1 MHKNKYL
8 IVILSCFIF
17 LLLNQSAFAIG
28 EGNMDSGGGEMAD
41 GTNQNKWSV
50 GDEAVR
56 VTIIRNSDQTIMT
69 IPVDF
74 TNRNPS
80 IQVYFGNNCKIG
92 YREGK
97 NLSINPGAY
106 KCVKTSIKMPKI
118 VTSAS
123 GHTNIEEIKRYFC
136 SEYMIRLIAEK
147 TGMNYDILINGDYK
161 ILLEPVV
168 YITYN
173 GVKYAMSATEAA
185 YYSPMTSGNLR
196 AKFFNVLFKNVPLA
210 MFLETPDLGYPVW
223 LGSKNQNVTE
233 EEVISSLGLGII
245 HFEKAEGE
253 DPDAKTYDYTYRVN
267 TQVITSVTVSGGRAN
282 PDRPV
287 TARFNI
293 NGRTYTVRNIYYPSG
308 DEQLVWVKWRTPD
321 KPQDLT
327 IHVTT
332 SGSGHA
338 DKSTIHVKIED
349 LDENPPPNPVADD
362 RNDSYKRPGAL
373 PIFESINEA
382 DWSVWKAWWH
392 EHWVWH
398 SGSEDEDGYWED
410 EGWWDYDKDWYHAL
424 LSATMKIEPDA
435 KSPSAKEN
443 EMKSGYG
450 INETV
455 TADVQT
461 DRSSAVTGAQNAVAF
476 FPEFQYETYWRLL
489 KRTSGNLHAKLEYQ
503 PNRYSTFNRRTHFTP
518 IWMPDGDY
526 TVYTWLIDCWTPKG
540 MLALNL
546 SDQVYIEGSLWD
558 DWHISK
564 IKP

>member
-1 MHKNKYL
+1 MHKNKCL
-8 IVILSCFIF
+8 IVIISCFIF
-17 LLLNQSAFAIG
+17 LLFNQSVFAIG
-28 EGNMDSGGGEMAD
+28 EGNMDSGGGEMAN
-41 GTNQNKWSV
+41 GTNQNKWSA

-56 VTIIRNSDQTIMT
+56 VTIIRNFDQAIMT
-69 IPVDF
+69 VPVDF

-80 IQVYFGNNCKIG
+80 VQVYFGKNCKID

-97 NLSINPGAY
+97 TLSINPGAY

-147 TGMNYDILINGDYK
+147 TGMNYDTLINGDYK

-210 MFLETPDLGYPVW
+210 MFLETPDLGYPAW
-223 LGSKNQNVTE
+223 SGSKNQNVTE

-245 HFEKAEGE
+245 HFDKAEE
-253 DPDAKTYDYTYRVN
+253 EETDAKTYDYTYRVN
-267 TQVITSVTVSGGRAN
+267 TQVITAVTVSGGRAN

-308 DEQLVWVKWRTPD
+308 NEQLVWVKWRTPD
-321 KPQDLT
+321 QPQELT

-332 SGSGHA
+332 TGSGHA

-349 LDENPPPNPVADD
+349 LDKNPPPNPVADD
-362 RNDSYKRPGAL
+362 RNDSYRRPDSL
-373 PIFESINEA
+373 PRYESRSEA
-382 DWSVWKAWWH
+382 DWSVWRAWWH

-410 EGWWDYDKDWYHAL
+410 EGWWDYDQDWYYAT
-424 LSATMKIEPDA
+424 LSAAMKIEPDA
-435 KSPSAKEN
+435 KSPTANEN
-443 EMKSGYG
+443 VMKSGY
-450 INETV
+450 V
-455 TADVQT
+455 RP
-461 DRSSAVTGAQNAVAF
+461 DRVLF
-476 FPEFQYETYWRLL
+476 
-489 KRTSGNLHAKLEYQ
+489 
-503 PNRYSTFNRRTHFTP
+503 
-518 IWMPDGDY
+518 
-526 TVYTWLIDCWTPKG
+526 
-540 MLALNL
+540 
-546 SDQVYIEGSLWD
+546 
-558 DWHISK
+558 
-564 IKP
+564 

>member
-1 MHKNKYL
+1 MNKNRYYF
-8 IVILSCFIF
+8 IIITCFIIM
-17 LLLNQSAFAIG
+17 LLCYPVYAAG
-28 EGNMDSGGGEMAD
+28 EGNIDSGGGEMAD
-41 GTNQNKWSV
+41 GTSQNKWSV
-50 GDEAVR
+50 GDEGVR
-56 VTIIRNSDQTIMT
+56 VTVIRDSDYAIIGKT
-69 IPVDF
+69 VDF
-74 TNRNPS
+74 TNKKPVIAIHFGPVNKIAYRNGYSLFAEETAYACAQPK
-80 IQVYFGNNCKIG
+80 VKI
-92 YREGK
+92 
-97 NLSINPGAY
+97 
-106 KCVKTSIKMPKI
+106 PKI
-118 VTSAS
+118 IMSAS

-147 TGMNYDILINGDYK
+147 TGMNYDTLINGDYK

-210 MFLETPDLGYPVW
+210 MFLETPDLGYPAW
-223 LGSKNQNVTE
+223 SGSKNQNVTE

-245 HFEKAEGE
+245 HFDKAEE
-253 DPDAKTYDYTYRVN
+253 EETDAKTYDYTYRVN
-267 TQVITSVTVSGGRAN
+267 TQVITAVTVGGGRAN

-321 KPQDLT
+321 QPQDLT

-332 SGSGHA
+332 TGSGHA
-338 DKSTIHVKIED
+338 DKSTIQVKIED

-362 RNDSYKRPGAL
+362 RNDSYRRPDSL
-373 PIFESINEA
+373 PRYESRSEA
-382 DWSVWKAWWH
+382 DWSVWRAWWH

-410 EGWWDYDKDWYHAL
+410 EGWWDYDQDWYYAT
-424 LSATMKIEPDA
+424 LSAAMKIEPDA
-435 KSPSAKEN
+435 KSPTANEN
-443 EMKSGYG
+443 VMKSGYG

-461 DRSSAVTGAQNAVAF
+461 DRSSAVTGAQNAVVF
-476 FPEFQYETYWRLL
+476 FPEFQYQTYWRLL
-489 KRTSGNLHAKLEYQ
+489 KRTSGNLHTKLEYQ
-503 PNRYSTFNRRTHFTP
+503 PNRYSTFKRRTHFTP

-526 TVYTWLIDCWTPKG
+526 TVYTWLIDCWTR
-540 MLALNL
+540 ATR
-546 SDQVYIEGSLWD
+546 S
-558 DWHISK
+558 
-564 IKP
+564 

>member
-1 MHKNKYL
+1 MKKKKGMIL
-8 IVILSCFIF
+8 MFCFVISLILS
-17 LLLNQSAFAIG
+17 QAVYAIG
-28 EGNMDSGGGEMAD
+28 DGNIDSGGGEMAD
-41 GTNQNKWSV
+41 GTSQNKWSV
-50 GDEAVR
+50 GDEGVR
-56 VTIIRNSDQTIMT
+56 VTVIRDSDQTIASKT
-69 IPVDF
+69 IDF
-74 TNRNPS
+74 TNRIPSVQVNFGIISKIKYRNGALLTVSPYSYVWVNPD
-80 IQVYFGNNCKIG
+80 IKI
-92 YREGK
+92 
-97 NLSINPGAY
+97 
-106 KCVKTSIKMPKI
+106 PKI
-118 VTSAS
+118 ITSAS
-123 GHTNIEEIKRYFC
+123 GHSNIEEVKRYFC
-136 SEYMIRLIAEK
+136 SEYMIHLIAEK
-147 TGMNYDILINGDYK
+147 TGMDYEILINGDYK
-161 ILLEPVV
+161 ILLEPVA

-185 YYSPMTSGNLR
+185 YYSPKTSGDLR

-210 MFLETPDLGYPVW
+210 MFLETPDLGFPAW
-223 LGSKNQNVTE
+223 KGSKNQNVSE
-233 EEVISSLGLGII
+233 AEVISSLGLGII
-245 HFEKAEGE
+245 HFDKKESETPEA
-253 DPDAKTYDYTYRVN
+253 TNYDYTYRVN
-267 TQVITSVTVSGGRAN
+267 TQVITAVTISGGRAN

-327 IHVTT
+327 IRVTT
-332 SGSGHA
+332 SGSGRA

-349 LDENPPPNPVADD
+349 LDENQPPNPIADD
-362 RNDSYKRPGAL
+362 RNDLYRRPGSL
-373 PIFESINEA
+373 PIFESRNEA
-382 DWSVWKAWWH
+382 DWSIWRAWWH

-398 SGSEDEDGYWED
+398 SGSDDEDGYWED
-410 EGWWDYDKDWYHAL
+410 EGWWDYDKDWYYAY

-435 KSPSAKEN
+435 KSPTAKEN
-443 EMKSGYG
+443 VMKSGYG
-450 INETV
+450 INEMV

-461 DRSSAVTGAQNAVAF
+461 NRSSAVTGAQNAIAF

-489 KRTSGNLHAKLEYQ
+489 KKTSGNLHAKLEYQ

-540 MLALNL
+540 MLSLNL
-546 SDQVYIEGSLWD
+546 SDQVYIQGSLWD

>member
-1 MHKNKYL
+1 MHKNKYFF
-8 IVILSCFIF
+8 VILSCFMF
-17 LLLNQSAFAIG
+17 LLFAQSVYAVG
-28 EGNMDSGGGEMAD
+28 DGNMDSGGGDMAD
-41 GTNQNKWSV
+41 GTNQNKWTV

-56 VTIIRNSDQTIMT
+56 VTVIRDYDYAIIGKT
-69 IPVDF
+69 VDF
-74 TNRNPS
+74 TNKEPVIQIHFGANSKIAYRNGTSLYPKS
-80 IQVYFGNNCKIG
+80 NKYVWAQPKKKI
-92 YREGK
+92 
-97 NLSINPGAY
+97 
-106 KCVKTSIKMPKI
+106 PKI
-118 VTSAS
+118 IASAS

-147 TGMNYDILINGDYK
+147 TGMNYDTLINGDYK

-210 MFLETPDLGYPVW
+210 MFLETPDLGYPAW
-223 LGSKNQNVTE
+223 SGSKNQNVTE
-233 EEVISSLGLGII
+233 DEVISSLGLGII
-245 HFEKAEGE
+245 HFDGTEEE
-253 DPDAKTYDYTYRVN
+253 EPDTKTYDYTYRVN
-267 TQVITSVTVSGGRAN
+267 TQVITAVTVSGGRAN
-282 PDRPV
+282 PERPV

-327 IHVTT
+327 IRVTT
-332 SGSGHA
+332 SGSGRA
-338 DKSTIHVKIED
+338 DKSNIHVKIED
-349 LDENPPPNPVADD
+349 LDENQPPNPNADD
-362 RNDSYKRPGAL
+362 RNDSYRRPGSP
-373 PIFESINEA
+373 PIFESRNEA
-382 DWSVWKAWWH
+382 DWSIWRAWWH
-392 EHWVWH
+392 ERWVWH

-410 EGWWDYDKDWYHAL
+410 EGWWDYDKDWYYAY

-435 KSPSAKEN
+435 KSPTAKEN
-443 EMKSGYG
+443 VMKSGYG
-450 INETV
+450 INEMV

-461 DRSSAVTGAQNAVAF
+461 NRSSAVTGAQNAIAF

-540 MLALNL
+540 MLSLNL
-546 SDQVYIEGSLWD
+546 SDQVYIQGSLWD

>member
-1 MHKNKYL
+1 MYKNKCFF
-8 IVILSCFIF
+8 VILCYFMFFIF
-17 LLLNQSAFAIG
+17 TQSVYAIG
-28 EGNMDSGGGEMAD
+28 DGNMDSGGGEMAD
-41 GTNQNKWSV
+41 GTNQNKWTV

-56 VTIIRNSDQTIMT
+56 VTVIRDYDYVITGKT
-69 IPVDF
+69 VDF
-74 TNRNPS
+74 TNKEPVIQIHFGANSKIAYRNGTPLYPKS
-80 IQVYFGNNCKIG
+80 NKYVWAQPKKKI
-92 YREGK
+92 
-97 NLSINPGAY
+97 
-106 KCVKTSIKMPKI
+106 PKI
-118 VTSAS
+118 ITSAS

-147 TGMNYDILINGDYK
+147 TGMNYDTLINGDYK

-210 MFLETPDLGYPVW
+210 MFLETPDLGYPAW
-223 LGSKNQNVTE
+223 SGSKNQNVTE

-245 HFEKAEGE
+245 HFDKAEE
-253 DPDAKTYDYTYRVN
+253 EETDEKTYDYTYRVN
-267 TQVITSVTVSGGRAN
+267 TQVITAVTVSGGRAN

-293 NGRTYTVRNIYYPSG
+293 KGRTYTVRNIYYPSG

-321 KPQDLT
+321 QPQDLT

-332 SGSGHA
+332 TGSGHA
-338 DKSTIHVKIED
+338 EKSTIQVKIED

-362 RNDSYKRPGAL
+362 RNDSYRRPDSL
-373 PIFESINEA
+373 PRYESRSEA
-382 DWSVWKAWWH
+382 DWSVWRAWWH

-410 EGWWDYDKDWYHAL
+410 EGWWDYDQDWYYAT
-424 LSATMKIEPDA
+424 LSAAMKIEPDA
-435 KSPSAKEN
+435 KSPTAN
-443 EMKSGYG
+443 GNMIKSGYG

-503 PNRYSTFNRRTHFTP
+503 PNRYSTFKRRTHFTP
-518 IWMPDGDY
+518 IWMPDGNY

-540 MLALNL
+540 MLSLNL
-546 SDQVYIEGSLWD
+546 SDQVYIQGSLWD

>member
-1 MHKNKYL
+1 MF
-8 IVILSCFIF
+8 FIF
-17 LLLNQSAFAIG
+17 TQSVYAIG
-28 EGNMDSGGGEMAD
+28 DGNMDSGGGEMAD
-41 GTNQNKWSV
+41 GTNQNKWTV

-56 VTIIRNSDQTIMT
+56 VTVIRDYDYAITGKT
-69 IPVDF
+69 VDF
-74 TNRNPS
+74 TNKEPVIQIHFGANSKIAYRNGTPLYPKS
-80 IQVYFGNNCKIG
+80 NKYVWAQPKKKI
-92 YREGK
+92 
-97 NLSINPGAY
+97 
-106 KCVKTSIKMPKI
+106 PKI
-118 VTSAS
+118 ITSAS

-147 TGMNYDILINGDYK
+147 TGMNYDTLINGDYK

-210 MFLETPDLGYPVW
+210 MFLETPDLGYPAW
-223 LGSKNQNVTE
+223 SGSKNQNVTE

-245 HFEKAEGE
+245 HFDKAEE
-253 DPDAKTYDYTYRVN
+253 EETDEKTYDYTYRVN
-267 TQVITSVTVSGGRAN
+267 TQVITAVTVSGGRAN

-321 KPQDLT
+321 QPQDLT

-332 SGSGHA
+332 TGSGHA
-338 DKSTIHVKIED
+338 EKSTIQVKIED

-362 RNDSYKRPGAL
+362 RNDSYRRPDSL
-373 PIFESINEA
+373 PRYESRSEA
-382 DWSVWKAWWH
+382 DWSVWRAWWH

-410 EGWWDYDKDWYHAL
+410 EGWWDYDQDWYYAT
-424 LSATMKIEPDA
+424 LSAAMKIEPDA
-435 KSPSAKEN
+435 KSPTAN
-443 EMKSGYG
+443 GNMIKSGYG

-489 KRTSGNLHAKLEYQ
+489 KRTSGNLHTKLEYQ
-503 PNRYSTFNRRTHFTP
+503 PNRYSTFKRRTHFTP

-540 MLALNL
+540 MLSLNL
-546 SDQVYIEGSLWD
+546 SDQVYIQGSLWA

>member
-1 MHKNKYL
+1 MHKNKYFF
-8 IVILSCFIF
+8 VILSCFMF
-17 LLLNQSAFAIG
+17 LLFAQSVYAVG
-28 EGNMDSGGGEMAD
+28 DGNMDSGGGDMAD
-41 GTNQNKWSV
+41 GTNQNKWTV

-56 VTIIRNSDQTIMT
+56 VTVIRDYDYAIIGKT
-69 IPVDF
+69 VDF
-74 TNRNPS
+74 TNKEPVIQIHFGANSKIAYRNGTSLYPKS
-80 IQVYFGNNCKIG
+80 NKYVWAQPKKKIPQ
-92 YREGK
+92 
-97 NLSINPGAY
+97 IIA
-106 KCVKTSIKMPKI
+106 
-118 VTSAS
+118 SAS

-147 TGMNYDILINGDYK
+147 TEMNYDTLINGDYK

-210 MFLETPDLGYPVW
+210 MFLETPDLGYPAW
-223 LGSKNQNVTE
+223 SGSKNQNVTE

-245 HFEKAEGE
+245 HFDKAEE
-253 DPDAKTYDYTYRVN
+253 EEPDTKTYDYTYRVN
-267 TQVITSVTVSGGRAN
+267 TQVITAVTISGGRAN

-327 IHVTT
+327 IRVTT
-332 SGSGHA
+332 SGSGRA

-349 LDENPPPNPVADD
+349 LDENQPPNPIADD
-362 RNDSYKRPGAL
+362 RNDSYRRPGSL
-373 PIFESINEA
+373 PIFESRSEA
-382 DWSVWKAWWH
+382 DWSIWRAWWH

-398 SGSEDEDGYWED
+398 SGSDDEDGYWED
-410 EGWWDYDKDWYHAL
+410 EGWWNYDKDWYYAY

-435 KSPSAKEN
+435 KSPTAKEN
-443 EMKSGYG
+443 VMKSGYG
-450 INETV
+450 INEMV

-461 DRSSAVTGAQNAVAF
+461 NRSSAVTGAQNAIAF

-489 KRTSGNLHAKLEYQ
+489 KKTSGNLHAKLEYQ

-540 MLALNL
+540 MLSLNL
-546 SDQVYIEGSLWD
+546 SDQVYIQGSLWD